1 VNDELTVPNVDRGSF
16 LAIAV
21 VWLFAAFWNGVI
33 FTILLAIGKD
43 KGATPPSLV
52 AVLSPFILAGL
63 FLIWLALSSTLRTIH
78 YRSLVLRLDAPGVV
92 GGRMAGTIHGA
103 AGVLNDG
110 MSVRLSCW
118 RRSRLSDSTD
128 DMLWEDVEDVPRGS
142 VMQSPVGATVPFR
155 FEIPY
160 ECEPA
165 GADDGHIYWHIDL
178 RTRSTAAATFR
189 VPVHRNERS
198 SPEVTEKTLR
208 PRTVAQPP
216 YSRLGFARAADGGV
230 EVRFPRPG
238 WIWKW
243 WLFTFVTAAAAT
255 ALVRQ
260 NVDDPDER
268 LVAFGLIA
276 AGALFLVAL
285 IQMGLLFTPRLLR
298 AGRDELRMR
307 FLSPFRGA
315 KVMHPAEIADFITKY
330 DNGTRKYDV
339 AVQRADGGTDPWL
352 MISAVDK
359 REAEWLAQELRAA
372 IGR

>member
-1 VNDELTVPNVDRGSF
+1 MNDELTIPNVDRGSF
-16 LAIAV
+16 VAIAV
-21 VWLFAAFWNGVI
+21 VWIFVAFWNGII
-33 FTILLAIGKD
+33 FTILFAVKKDNGTTPRTLLA
-43 KGATPPSLV
+43 V
-52 AVLSPFILAGL
+52 CSPFILAGIFL
-63 FLIWLALSSTLRTIH
+63 FWMALSGTLRTIH

-92 GGRMAGTIHGA
+92 GGRMTGTIQGA
-103 AGVLNDG
+103 AGMLNDG

-118 RRSRLSDSTD
+118 RRSRLSDSSD

-155 FEIPY
+155 FDIPY
-160 ECEPA
+160 ECEPT
-165 GADDGHIYWHIDL
+165 GADDDHVYWRIEL
-178 RTRSTAAATFR
+178 RTRVRTAAATFR

-198 SPEVTEKTLR
+198 SPEVTEKSLR
-208 PRTVAQPP
+208 PRAVAQPP
-216 YSRLGFARAADGGV
+216 YSQLGVARAVDGGI

-243 WLFTFVTAAAAT
+243 WLFTIVVAIAGFAAAPPQFYAI
-255 ALVRQ
+255 V
-260 NVDDPDER
+260 
-268 LVAFGLIA
+268 I
-276 AGALFLVAL
+276 GAVLFLILIIQLGVA
-285 IQMGLLFTPRLLR
+285 FTPRLLR

-307 FLSPFRGA
+307 FLSPLRGA
-315 KVMHPAEIADFITKY
+315 KVMRPAEIADFVTKY

-352 MISAVDK
+352 MITAADK